1 MEIRLLKYFLAVARE
16 ENITAAAE
24 ILHIT
29 QPTLSK
35 QLMELEDELGKK
47 LFIRGK
53 RKITLTEDGILLR
66 KRAGEIIDL
75 LEKTQAE
82 LKNSDNE
89 SISGDIYIG
98 AGETEGMKI
107 IAKVSSKL
115 QKKYPDIHYHLF
127 SRKWR
132 RCNGKIR

>member
-1 MEIRLLKYFLAVARE
+1 MEFRLLKYFLAVARE

-24 ILHIT
+24 SLHIT

-35 QLMELEDELGKK
+35 QLMELEDELGKT

-53 RKITLTEDGILLR
+53 RKITLTEDGIFLR

-75 LEKTQAE
+75 VEKTQSE
-82 LKNSDNE
+82 LKSLEDE

-115 QKKYPDIHYHLF
+115 QKNYPNIHYNLF

-132 RCNGKIR
+132 RCNGKIG